1 MSFKMTSLG
10 RLLVAAGL
18 LAAGLPAQQSKPL
31 PGSDDCLGCHETG
44 SRVGKRQAG
53 VPPPFDAAALRASP
67 HADQECAACHTELTK
82 KEFPHPEKLAKVEC
96 GACHPDEQTQYT
108 ASLHGKASARGD
120 SSAPGCK
127 TCHGTHNVLLPSNPK
142 SATSTMEIPGLC
154 GSCHSKGT
162 DVSKTHDIPQTNILG
177 NYTDSRSEERRV
189 GKEGRSRW

>member
-53 VPPPFDAAALRASP
+53 VPPPFDAAALKASP
-67 HADQECAACHTELTK
+67 HADQECAACHAELAK
-82 KEFPHPEKLAKVEC
+82 KEFPHPEKLAKVDC
-96 GACHPDEQTQYT
+96 GACHPEEQTQYA

-120 SSAPGCK
+120 STAPGCK
-127 TCHGTHNVLLPSNPK
+127 TCHGTHNILLPSNPK
-142 SATSTMEIPGLC
+142 ARTSTMEIPGLC
-154 GSCHSKGT
+154 GSCHSKDT
-162 DVSKTHDIPQTNILG
+162 DV
-177 NYTDSRSEERRV
+177 SRSEEAHV
-189 GKEGRSRW
+189 